1 MTSAARGVAALV
13 VGDRR
18 AADHFDLSDRGLI
31 GSFIAFLVVTGFNA
45 VLPSLLGATG
55 PTASVFR
62 AVSTVAVLFVF
73 QVAFAGL
80 ALHQLKRLD
89 GLIPYIV
96 ADNWATFFITI
107 VTGFLAVIG
116 MSGDV
121 MLIFLVIVVLVIEI
135 NIARLIVTLPGL
147 QIAIFLIAQLVGV
160 SIGLLAINVVMPLPP
175 EALEALTS
183 Q

>member
-1 MTSAARGVAALV
+1 
-13 VGDRR
+13 
-18 AADHFDLSDRGLI
+18 
-31 GSFIAFLVVTGFNA
+31 
-45 VLPSLLGATG
+45 
-55 PTASVFR
+55 
-62 AVSTVAVLFVF
+62 
-73 QVAFAGL
+73 
-80 ALHQLKRLD
+80 
-89 GLIPYIV
+89 
-96 ADNWATFFITI
+96 
-107 VTGFLAVIG
+107 